1 MARKASVEKMRSTIA
16 DSLHQQVSTTLNN
29 ITILS
34 EIAKIKA
41 DKDLEKSKEYIE
53 QINEKSRTMMYNM
66 DDMLWSINPGN
77 DSMEKM
83 LLRMKEFSDG
93 YEKEYGL
100 KVDLTVDKKLNRLQL
115 DMRGRQDVLYIFQN
129 IMNCMAKNLGA
140 EKATI
145 ALDREQQ
152 KISIKIQAHKAGDQ
166 PDEKLNCPYMNNV
179 KERLAD
185 LNAVLDIIPDKKTFS
200 VFMLIPV
207 N

>member
-1 MARKASVEKMRSTIA
+1 
-16 DSLHQQVSTTLNN
+16 
-29 ITILS
+29 
-34 EIAKIKA
+34 
-41 DKDLEKSKEYIE
+41 
-53 QINEKSRTMMYNM
+53 
-66 DDMLWSINPGN
+66 
-77 DSMEKM
+77 
-83 LLRMKEFSDG
+83 
-93 YEKEYGL
+93 
-100 KVDLTVDKKLNRLQL
+100 
-115 DMRGRQDVLYIFQN
+115 
-129 IMNCMAKNLGA
+129 MAKNLGA